1 MACIDAKSRTT
12 LEEELKKYNS
22 VEQDTIYRI
31 LWLEFVKEDIK
42 NYAEGNDIELSDDTI
57 EYLAELYVFEGK
69 YDCNMS
75 YWVNI
80 ENLIENNT
88 ARI

>member
-12 LEEELKKYNS
+12 LKEELKKYNS

-42 NYAEGNDIELSDDTI
+42 NYAEGNDI
-57 EYLAELYVFEGK
+57 
-69 YDCNMS
+69 
-75 YWVNI
+75 
-80 ENLIENNT
+80 
-88 ARI
+88 